1 MIRIQIPATSANL
14 GSGFDSLGIALTM
27 YNQVWMEESDT
38 LDISS
43 KDDVKIPTDERT
55 TSSFGRRGRSMRNV
69 GASFP
74 A

>member
-43 KDDVKIPTDERT
+43 KDDVKIPTDENNLI
-55 TSSFGRRGRSMRNV
+55 FGRRGRSMRNV